1 MVLIESLYWKKA
13 LWFLDSAKF
22 DSNEEDS
29 ASVFSP
35 SFGLKQTDKVPSKT
49 VAAKKGMYL
58 YLILWSIA

>member
-1 MVLIESLYWKKA
+1 LY
-13 LWFLDSAKF
+13 FLDSAKF

-58 YLILWSIA
+58 FDVVKHCINDI